1 MARTTTTQTR
11 SSIIDATS
19 NTVVLAFD
27 LADPRIPGLP
37 GELSRTLH
45 SPAVRSAIRNALVE
59 LALAKQ
65 RSATSMI
72 SDREAS
78 HFASALAGGVASAVG
93 ADLIDRVKQTIE
105 FQTVEDSLRSLDTA
119 LKSSPLGVWV
129 DRNANVLYV
138 VGAGIAIGGA
148 AALFATKTGGSLVD
162 YPISGLTGRSMQVY
176 NVGTFSLAGEML
188 CFQPRTHTIGAALT
202 ATQQLER
209 LQVGVQLGIV
219 ATGHDVEQINGKL
232 VMRSQ
237 DLNLSVI
244 ANSKP
249 LEKTVSLGL
258 GIEVTNHGL
267 PGRLSIEVALGM
279 RDKGRSIDGTTG
291 EFRATKG
298 RTGTFEVPRTGTSE
312 IPKRTGTFEVPN
324 EAKLV
329 AKWSLS
335 F

>member
-1 MARTTTTQTR
+1 MAGTSTPTR

-27 LADPRIPGLP
+27 LTDPTIPGRLT
-37 GELSRTLH
+37 ELSRTLH
-45 SPAVRSAIRNALVE
+45 SPAVRSAIRNALFE

-65 RSATSMI
+65 RSAMSTI
-72 SDREAS
+72 TDKEAS

-93 ADLIDRVKQTIE
+93 ADLVERVKQTAE
-105 FQTVEDSLRSLDTA
+105 FHTVEDSLKSLDAA
-119 LKSSPLGVWV
+119 LKSTPLGVWV
-129 DRNANVLYV
+129 DRNAGVLYV

-148 AALFATKTGGSLVD
+148 AALFATKTGGSIVD
-162 YPISGLTGRSMQVY
+162 YPISRLTGRSMHVY
-176 NVGTFSLAGEML
+176 NVGSFSLAGQVL
-188 CFQPRTHTIGAALT
+188 CFQPRTHTIGAALSG
-202 ATQQLER
+202 TQQLER

-219 ATGHDVEQINGKL
+219 ASGRDVEQVNGKL
-232 VMRSQ
+232 VMKTQ
-237 DLNLSVI
+237 DLNLSLV
-244 ANSKP
+244 ANNKP

-279 RDKGRSIDGTTG
+279 RDKGRATETTG

-298 RTGTFEVPRTGTSE
+298 RTGTFEVPRTGTVE
-312 IPKRTGTFEVPN
+312 IPRRTGTFEVPGQN
-324 EAKLV
+324 DAKLV